1 MRISAAASSFL
12 LAFSTS
18 RAFAFAPA
26 TAMASRT
33 AAAAASSL
41 SVSKG
46 DTIEFAKYEGL
57 GNDFILIDDRD
68 KSAPSLTP
76 EQSERLCNRNFG
88 IGGDGVIFALKP
100 NAIEGSPEV
109 EGGYDF
115 TMRIY
120 NSDGSEP
127 EMCGNGIRCFAAFLR
142 DLGADGEFCVLLLFD
157 FAKMLPCQLGI
168 KKCIC
173 SYVEF
178 VGLYQFW
185 FYITNPAITFIC

>member
-1 MRISAAASSFL
+1 MRISAAASSLL
-12 LAFSTS
+12 LAFSAS
-18 RAFAFAPA
+18 RASAFAPA
-26 TAMASRT
+26 TTMASRAA

-76 EQSERLCNRNFG
+76 EQSERLCDRNFG

-100 NAIEGSPEV
+100 DAIADSPQV

-142 DLGADGEFCVLLLFD
+142 DLGADGEFCVCMCNCLDTKL
-157 FAKMLPCQLGI
+157 
-168 KKCIC
+168 
-173 SYVEF
+173 S
-178 VGLYQFW
+178 
-185 FYITNPAITFIC
+185 T

>member
-1 MRISAAASSFL
+1 MRITTAASSLLLALGASHASAFAPAVMTTRAAASSSSSF
-12 LAFSTS
+12 T
-18 RAFAFAPA
+18 
-26 TAMASRT
+26 
-33 AAAAASSL
+33 AASSL
-41 SVSKG
+41 SLSKG

-57 GNDFILIDDRD
+57 GNDFILVDDRD

-76 EQSERLCNRNFG
+76 EQSERLCDRNFG

-100 NAIEGSPEV
+100 DAIEGSPEV

-142 DLGADGEFCVLLLFD
+142 DLGADGESTSVFW
-157 FAKMLPCQLGI
+157 I
-168 KKCIC
+168 KNENE
-173 SYVEF
+173 S
-178 VGLYQFW
+178 
-185 FYITNPAITFIC
+185 T

>member
-12 LAFSTS
+12 LAFGAS
-18 RAFAFAPA
+18 RASAFAPA
-26 TAMASRT
+26 TTMASRT
-33 AAAAASSL
+33 AAVASSL

-100 NAIEGSPEV
+100 DAIEGSPEV

-142 DLGADGEFCVLLLFD
+142 DLGADGELLGADGCVCNLNKNF
-157 FAKMLPCQLGI
+157 
-168 KKCIC
+168 
-173 SYVEF
+173 S
-178 VGLYQFW
+178 
-185 FYITNPAITFIC
+185 T